1 MRDAGDEGIVSA
13 AGHEGVGTPS
23 VLEGAPPGAR
33 AGAEE
38 GTYLASVTIPLG
50 SLQPEAVLASPPSGV
65 RGFWQSGTHWI
76 AHAGAVAEIHARNRG
91 TSAAGGASVFEG
103 VLREARRHYE
113 EPWIFDLDGEARRP
127 RFHGGFAFDATNR
140 EGGADEADFW
150 EPFPAARFTLPA
162 FEVEADREGAR
173 LTLTRRFDAATPRD
187 RAIDELRR
195 RADRTRSALLGL
207 ERTGAT
213 PGAVPAAT
221 ALEEPVRGGAWR
233 RGIERILAEI
243 ARGSVRKVVLARPLD
258 VTLAEVPDSAS
269 VLAALRASNPLA
281 HTVLLQF
288 SRDRYLLGA
297 APELIGALR
306 GRRFRTMAV
315 AGSTPRGADP
325 ESDEWL
331 GRQLLSSRKNRV
343 EHEIVVE
350 DIVEQLSGSG
360 VTVGPV
366 PEPSLLRLPR
376 IQHLRSELEAT
387 VREGTHVLDLI
398 RALHPTAAV
407 CGHPRETARRILA
420 EEEAVSRGWYAGPVG
435 WFDET
440 GAGEFAPAL
449 RSAVGRGPLLRLYA
463 GAGIVEGSRPRAEWD
478 ETRVKFQ
485 TMLQALGVARVP

>member
-1 MRDAGDEGIVSA
+1 MTG
-13 AGHEGVGTPS
+13 S
-23 VLEGAPPGAR
+23 VLEPPVVETGERRETA
-33 AGAEE
+33 
-38 GTYLASVTIPLG
+38 YLASVTIPLG
-50 SLQPEAVLASPPSGV
+50 SLQPEVVLASPPSGV
-65 RGFWQSGTHWI
+65 RGFWQSGSHWI
-76 AHAGAVAEIHARNRG
+76 AHAGSVAEIDTRDREAG
-91 TSAAGGASVFEG
+91 AGGRRADSSAFDW
-103 VLREARRHYE
+103 VLAEARRHYE
-113 EPWIFDLDGEARRP
+113 MPWILGETRRP

-140 EGGADEADFW
+140 AGGSDEADFW

-162 FEVEADREGAR
+162 FEVEAGREGAW
-173 LTLTRRFDAATPRD
+173 LTLTRRYDSATPRD

-195 RADRTRSALLGL
+195 RADRARSALQGL

-213 PGAVPAAT
+213 PGPVPAAT
-221 ALEEPVRGGAWR
+221 AIEEPVRGGAWR
-233 RGIERILAEI
+233 RGIERILGEI
-243 ARGSVRKVVLARPLD
+243 ASGSVRKVVLARPLD

-315 AGSTPRGADP
+315 AGSIPRGADP

-331 GRQLLSSRKNRV
+331 GRQLLGSRKNRV

-350 DIVEQLSGSG
+350 DIVERLSGSG
-360 VTVGPV
+360 TSIGDV
-366 PEPSLLRLPR
+366 PEPTLLRLPR
-376 IQHLRSELEAT
+376 IQHLRSELEAL
-387 VREGTHVLDLI
+387 VPAGTHVLDLV

-435 WFDET
+435 WFDDA

>member
-1 MRDAGDEGIVSA
+1 MSSSILEQPAVAS
-13 AGHEGVGTPS
+13 GVGPET
-23 VLEGAPPGAR
+23 
-33 AGAEE
+33 
-38 GTYLASVTIPLG
+38 TYLVSVSVPLG

-65 RGFWQSGTHWI
+65 RGFWQSGPHWI
-76 AHAGAVAEIHARNRG
+76 AHAGSVAEIHV
-91 TSAAGGASVFEG
+91 GGRRMEADPVPNVFER
-103 VLREARRHYE
+103 VLTEARRHYRAA
-113 EPWIFDLDGEARRP
+113 WICDLDGETRRP
-127 RFHGGFAFDATNR
+127 RFHGGFAFDPGDR
-140 EGGADEADFW
+140 EGGPDEADFW

-173 LTLTRRFDAATPRD
+173 LTLTRRFEAGTPHD

-213 PGAVPAAT
+213 PGPVPAAT
-221 ALEEPVRGGAWR
+221 ALDEPVGGGEWR

-243 ARGSVRKVVLARPLD
+243 AAGSVRKVVLARPLD

-269 VLAALRASNPLA
+269 VLASLRASNPLA

-288 SRDRYLLGA
+288 ARDRYLLGA

-306 GRRFRTMAV
+306 GQRFRTMAV

-350 DIVEQLSGSG
+350 DIVERLSDAGVGVGS
-360 VTVGPV
+360 V
-366 PEPSLLRLPR
+366 PEPRLLRLPR
-376 IQHLRSELEAT
+376 IQHLRSELETT
-387 VREGTHVLDLI
+387 VPEATHVLDLI

-407 CGHPRETARRILA
+407 CGHPRETARRILT
-420 EEEAVSRGWYAGPVG
+420 EEEAASRGWYAGPVG
-435 WFDET
+435 WFDEA
-440 GAGEFAPAL
+440 GDGEFAPAL

>member
-1 MRDAGDEGIVSA
+1 MSASILEQPAVGSAVERDTA
-13 AGHEGVGTPS
+13 
-23 VLEGAPPGAR
+23 
-33 AGAEE
+33 
-38 GTYLASVTIPLG
+38 YLVSVTVPLG
-50 SLQPEAVLASPPSGV
+50 SLQPDAVLASPPSGV
-65 RGFWQSGTHWI
+65 RGFWQSGPHWI
-76 AHAGAVAEIHARNRG
+76 AHAGSVAEIHV
-91 TSAAGGASVFEG
+91 GGRRTEADGVPNVFER
-103 VLREARRHYE
+103 VLAEARRYYRV
-113 EPWIFDLDGEARRP
+113 PWIFDLDGETRRP
-127 RFHGGFAFDATNR
+127 RFHGGFAFDPVDR
-140 EGGADEADFW
+140 ESGPDEADFW

-173 LTLTRRFDAATPRD
+173 LTLTRRFDSDVPRD

-207 ERTGAT
+207 ERAGAT
-213 PGAVPAAT
+213 PGPVPAAT
-221 ALEEPVRGGAWR
+221 ALDEPVGDGAWR

-243 ARGSVRKVVLARPLD
+243 ASGSVRKVVLARPLD

-269 VLAALRASNPLA
+269 VLASLRASNPLA

-288 SRDRYLLGA
+288 ARDRYLLGA

-350 DIVEQLSGSG
+350 DIVERLSDAGVRIGS
-360 VTVGPV
+360 V
-366 PEPSLLRLPR
+366 PEPRLLRLPR

-387 VREGTHVLDLI
+387 VPAGTHVLDLI

-420 EEEAVSRGWYAGPVG
+420 EEEAASRGWYAGPVG

-440 GAGEFAPAL
+440 GDGEFAPAL

>member
-1 MRDAGDEGIVSA
+1 MSA
-13 AGHEGVGTPS
+13 AGDGGP
-23 VLEGAPPGAR
+23 EGAVRPPVPERGDPGAATAR
-33 AGAEE
+33 QTAW
-38 GTYLASVTIPLG
+38 LASVTIPLG

-65 RGFWQSGTHWI
+65 RGFWQSGPHWI
-76 AHAGAVAEIHARNRG
+76 AHSGSVAEIHTRDRG
-91 TSAAGGASVFEG
+91 TGDPGGGSVFEW
-103 VLREARRHYE
+103 VRREARRHYQT
-113 EPWIFDLDGEARRP
+113 PWLFDLDGETRRP
-127 RFHGGFAFDATNR
+127 RFHGGFAFDATYR
-140 EGGADEADFW
+140 DAPDEADFW

-173 LTLTRRFDAATPRD
+173 LTLTRRFDADTPRD

-213 PGAVPAAT
+213 PGPVPAAT

-288 SRDRYLLGA
+288 ARDRYLLGA

-331 GRQLLSSRKNRV
+331 GRQLLGSRKNRV

-350 DIVEQLSGSG
+350 DIVERLSGSG
-360 VTVGPV
+360 VSVGPV
-366 PEPSLLRLPR
+366 PEPRLLRLPR
-376 IQHLRSELEAT
+376 IQHLRSELEAG
-387 VREGTHVLDLI
+387 VPEGTHVLELI
-398 RALHPTAAV
+398 GALHPTAAV

-440 GAGEFAPAL
+440 GVGEFAPAL